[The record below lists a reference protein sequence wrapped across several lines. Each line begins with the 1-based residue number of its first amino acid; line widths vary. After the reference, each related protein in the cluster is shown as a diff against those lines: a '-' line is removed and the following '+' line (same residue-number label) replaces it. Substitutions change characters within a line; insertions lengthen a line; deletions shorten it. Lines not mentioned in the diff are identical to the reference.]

1 LNKIIEPKY
10 LLISDSFVNWKILLL
25 FCVSKYLISLFLK
38 DTSLGGLAIKCVTRC
53 IYGVLLLKY
62 PFYFLSEFVLS
73 VSIESTITL
82 FSHLQ
87 KLFEILP
94 QVKHCDLI
102 RFKQRLINL
111 KKTIIKD
118 AGQYSSK
125 ELVNMAL
132 SAQQIKLVEQIQFNI
147 LRSIQDKQQ
156 KIIALPKITYPDGL
170 PISDNAAQISATIK
184 ANQVVIIAGE
194 TGSGKTTQIPKIC
207 LELGRGVNGLI
218 GHTQPRRIA
227 ARTVANRIA
236 EELGTK
242 VGEQVGYKVRFN
254 DQVSERSYIKL
265 MTDGIL
271 LAEMQKDRLLRQYD
285 TIIIDEAH
293 ERSLNI
299 DFILGYLK
307 EILVKRP
314 DLKLIITS
322 ATIDPQRFAKHFAS
336 KTGVLAPIIEVSGRT
351 FPVEMR
357 YRPLNDRVVSDGEEH
372 SSQDV
377 DVISGI
383 LSAVDELS
391 DCGQGDILI
400 FLNGEREIRDTA
412 AALNTA
418 NLRHTHILPLY
429 ARLTVSEQN
438 QIFKSHSGRNIVL
451 ATNVAETSLTVPGI
465 KYVIDPGTA
474 RISRYSYRTKVQ
486 RLPIEPISQAS
497 ANQRS
502 GRCGR
507 VSEGVCI
514 RLYSEDDYKSRAE
527 FTDPEILRT
536 NLATVILQMHAL
548 DLGDIANFPFV
559 ESPDNRNITD
569 GIRLLEEIAAVE
581 SVDNADKVGIKGK
594 VSSTA
599 TQLTTSGRLLA
610 KFPIDPRLAK
620 MVVTA
625 IEFGCIEQI
634 LVIVSALS
642 IQDPRERPHEKQQLS
657 DEKHNRFKNK
667 NSDFISLLNLWQYIS
682 QQQQDL
688 TQNHFRKLCQREF
701 LSYVRLREWQDIF
714 SQLKRTLKEQ
724 KITLTSIDYRFSM
737 PATQQNQE
745 ASSAIDKAKESEQ
758 DASLTPVHQA
768 LLSGLLSHI
777 GQQDENREYKGARGM
792 KFFIFPGSALTKKSP
807 KWLMSA
813 ELVETSRLFARM
825 NAKIDPLWLEP
836 LAQHLVKRNY
846 SEPHWEKK
854 QGAVMAF
861 EQVTLYGLS
870 IVSKRKINFNTIEPH
885 TCREIFIREALV
897 NGDCAI
903 KEKFLS
909 KNQQLVENIEALE
922 QKARRRD
929 FLIDE
934 QHLVNFYSDKL
945 PDTIVCQRSFL
956 AWWKQAKQEN
966 GQLLDFSKAFLL
978 NESIGELS
986 AIEYPDFWQQE
997 SIILPLTYHFSP
1009 GDVDDGISVIVPIAL
1024 LNQVQEFGFDWL
1036 IPALREELVIALIK
1050 ALPKTLRRNFVPA
1063 PNYAEACLA
1072 AMPAE
1077 QGSLQEALA
1086 KQLLRMTGVRL
1097 PEDAWHDITLPVHL
1111 TMNFHVVDDK
1121 GNILKQGRDLNELKA
1136 ELQGKVKASIKQVA
1150 EKGIEQAD
1158 LTQWSFDEL
1167 PKGYEKK
1174 VANITIKAFPALV
1187 DNKSSVS
1194 IELFEQE
1201 QHAQEAMIKGI
1212 SRLILLNI
1220 PTPLKYLQ
1228 ENLPN
1233 KAKLG
1238 LYFNP
1243 FGSIN
1248 ELLQDCIQ
1256 GACLYLVQ
1264 QFSQHQNNEQLPRT
1278 EKQFVQ
1284 CCDYVRAEIADCV
1297 LAAAIK
1303 VERALS
1309 LRHEVTKKMKGSV
1322 PLNVI
1327 QSHGD
1332 IKQQCEQLIFK
1343 GFVSASGLSKLDDI
1357 TRYLQGMLRRLDK
1370 LPIDPNQDRL
1380 KLIEVNKV
1388 NDTFQTIMSKQRKD
1402 KPVERDL
1409 FATRWLI
1416 EELRISLFAQN
1427 LGTSAPISVKRIL
1440 NHLKGFS

>member
-1 LNKIIEPKY
+1 
-10 LLISDSFVNWKILLL
+10 
-25 FCVSKYLISLFLK
+25 
-38 DTSLGGLAIKCVTRC
+38 
-53 IYGVLLLKY
+53 
-62 PFYFLSEFVLS
+62 LS
-73 VSIESTITL
+73 VPIDSAITL

-87 KLFEILP
+87 SLFELLP
-94 QVKHCDLI
+94 QAKNCDAV
-102 RFKQRLINL
+102 RFKKRLINL
-111 KKTIIKD
+111 KKIIHQEARGK
-118 AGQYSSK
+118 SSA
-125 ELVNMAL
+125 ELATLPL
-132 SAQQIKLVEQIQFNI
+132 STKQIKLVEPLQQHI
-147 LRSIQDKQQ
+147 LKSIEDKQH
-156 KIIALPKITYPDGL
+156 KIKNLPKITYPDGL
-170 PISDNAAQISATIK
+170 PISDNAEHISATIK

-207 LELGRGVNGLI
+207 LALGRGVDGLI

-236 EELGTK
+236 EELGTTL
-242 VGEQVGYKVRFN
+242 GEQVGYKVRFN
-254 DQVSERSYIKL
+254 DQVSQQSYIKL

-271 LAEMQKDRLLRQYD
+271 LAEMQRDRLLLKYD

-307 EILVKRP
+307 QVLIKRP

-322 ATIDPQRFAKHFAS
+322 ATIDPQRFANHFS
-336 KTGVLAPIIEVSGRT
+336 NKSGVPAPVIEVSGRT

-357 YRPLNDRVVSDGEEH
+357 YRPLNDHMVNDDDDQP
-372 SSQDV
+372 SQEIDI
-377 DVISGI
+377 ISGI

-391 DCGQGDILI
+391 NCSQGDILI

-412 AALNTA
+412 AALNKA
-418 NLRHTHILPLY
+418 NLPHTNILPLY

-438 QIFKSHSGRNIVL
+438 QIFKPHSGRNIVL

-486 RLPIEPISQAS
+486 RLPIEPVSQAS

-507 VSEGVCI
+507 VSEGICI

-559 ESPDNRNITD
+559 EAPDNRNITD

-581 SVDNADKVGIKGK
+581 SRDNTNRDKSTNTSKLSK
-594 VSSTA
+594 SKPSATA
-599 TQLTTSGRLLA
+599 TRLTKSGRLLA

-634 LVIVSALS
+634 LIIVSALS

-667 NSDFISLLNLWQYIS
+667 TSDFISLLNLWQYIND
-682 QQQQDL
+682 QKKDL
-688 TQNHFRKLCQREF
+688 TQNQFRKLCQREY

-714 SQLKRTLKEQ
+714 SQLKLTLKEQ
-724 KITLTSIDYRFSM
+724 QITLTSINYRFSM
-737 PATQQNQE
+737 PSSQQGQHE
-745 ASSAIDKAKESEQ
+745 VSAVEKEKESEQ
-758 DASLTPVHQA
+758 DCALTPVHQA

-777 GQQDENREYKGARGM
+777 GQQDENREYRGARGM

-836 LAQHLVKRNY
+836 LAEHLVKRNY

-870 IVSKRKINFNTIEPH
+870 IVTKRKINFNTIEPA

-897 NGDCAI
+897 NGDSVMN
-903 KEKFLS
+903 EKFLS
-909 KNQQLVENIEALE
+909 KNQQLVESIEELE

-934 QHLVNFYSDKL
+934 QHLVDFYSEKI

-956 AWWKQAKQEN
+956 AWWKKAKQED
-966 GQLLDFSKAFLL
+966 GQLLDFTKAFLL
-978 NESIGELS
+978 NESIDELS
-986 AIEYPDFWQQE
+986 TTEYPDFWQQDR
-997 SIILPLTYHFSP
+997 ITLPLTYHFSP
-1009 GDVDDGISVIVPIAL
+1009 GEIDDGISVIVPVAL
-1024 LNQVQEFGFDWL
+1024 LNQVQEDGFDWL
-1036 IPALREELVIALIK
+1036 IPALRDELAIALIK
-1050 ALPKTLRRNFVPA
+1050 ALPKILRRNFVPA
-1063 PNYAEACLA
+1063 PNYAQACLA
-1072 AMPAE
+1072 AMPTE
-1077 QGSLQEALA
+1077 QGSLPQALA

-1097 PEDAWHDITLPVHL
+1097 PEDAWQNISLPVHL
-1111 TMNFHVVDDK
+1111 TMNFQVVDDK
-1121 GNILKQGRDLNELKA
+1121 GTLLKQGRDLNELKA
-1136 ELQGKVKASIKQVA
+1136 ELQGKVKASIKKVA

-1158 LTQWSFDEL
+1158 LTHWDFGVL

-1174 VANITIKAFPALV
+1174 IANITIKAFPALV
-1187 DNKSSVS
+1187 DHQNSVA

-1201 QHAQEAMIKGI
+1201 QDAQEAMLQGI

-1228 ENLPN
+1228 EKLPN

-1243 FGSIN
+1243 FGSISD
-1248 ELLQDCIQ
+1248 LLQDCIQ
-1256 GACLYLVQ
+1256 GACLSLVQ
-1264 QFSQHQNNEQLPRT
+1264 QFAQQQNNGHLPRA
-1278 EKQFVQ
+1278 EQQFSL

-1297 LAAAIK
+1297 LTAAIK
-1303 VERALS
+1303 VERVLT

-1332 IKQQCEQLIFK
+1332 IKQQCQQLVFK
-1343 GFVSASGLSKLDDI
+1343 GFVSYSGLGKLDDI
-1357 TRYLQGMLRRLDK
+1357 IRYLQGMLRRLEK
-1370 LPIDPNQDRL
+1370 LPSDPNQDRL

-1388 NDTFQTIMSKQRKD
+1388 NELYQVIMGKQRKD
-1402 KPVERDL
+1402 KPVDNEL
-1409 FATRWLI
+1409 LATRWLI

-1427 LGTSAPISVKRIL
+1427 LGTSAPISVKRII
-1440 NHLKGFS
+1440 NYLKNFS

>member
-1 LNKIIEPKY
+1 MSTESAV
-10 LLISDSFVNWKILLL
+10 ISI
-25 FCVSKYLISLFLK
+25 
-38 DTSLGGLAIKCVTRC
+38 
-53 IYGVLLLKY
+53 
-62 PFYFLSEFVLS
+62 
-73 VSIESTITL
+73 
-82 FSHLQ
+82 SHLQ
-87 KLFEILP
+87 NLFELLP
-94 QVKHCDLI
+94 QAKTSDFF
-102 RFKQRLINL
+102 RFKKRLTIL
-111 KKTIIKD
+111 KKTFSQNSHKSTSTD
-118 AGQYSSK
+118 
-125 ELVNMAL
+125 L
-132 SAQQIKLVEQIQFNI
+132 SDFPLSGKQIKLVEQLQQTIFK
-147 LRSIQDKQQ
+147 SIQDKQY
-156 KIIALPKITYPDGL
+156 KLNNLPKISYPEGL
-170 PISDNAAQISATIK
+170 PISENAEHISAVIK

-207 LELGRGVNGLI
+207 LELGRGVDGLI

-236 EELGTK
+236 EELGTQL
-242 VGEQVGYKVRFN
+242 GDEVGYKVRFN
-254 DQVSERSYIKL
+254 DQVSDKSYIKL

-271 LAEMQKDRLLRQYD
+271 LAEMQKDRLLRKYD

-307 EILVKRP
+307 QILVKRP

-322 ATIDPQRFAKHFAS
+322 ATIDPQRFAKHFAN
-336 KTGVLAPIIEVSGRT
+336 KRGELAPIIEVSGRT

-357 YRPLNDRVVSDGEEH
+357 YRPLNDRVDNEDNEDDEQ

-391 DCGQGDILI
+391 DCGDGDILI

-412 AALNTA
+412 AALSKA

-429 ARLTVSEQN
+429 ARLTVAEQN
-438 QIFKSHSGRNIVL
+438 QIFKPHTGRNIVL

-474 RISRYSYRTKVQ
+474 RVSRYSYRTKVQ
-486 RLPIEPISQAS
+486 RLPIEPVSQAS

-507 VSEGVCI
+507 VSEGICI
-514 RLYSEDDYKSRAE
+514 RLYSEDDYNSRAE

-559 ESPDNRNITD
+559 EAPDNRNITD

-581 SVDNADKVGIKGK
+581 TKEH
-594 VSSTA
+594 SSNNVVNNSLNNSLNNKEKSATTQSKTA
-599 TQLTTSGRLLA
+599 TQLTSSGRLLA

-620 MVVTA
+620 MVVTS

-634 LVIVSALS
+634 LIIVSALS
-642 IQDPRERPHEKQQLS
+642 IQDPRERPHEKQQVS

-667 NSDFISLLNLWQYIS
+667 SSDFISLLNLWQYIND
-682 QQQQDL
+682 QKNDL
-688 TQNHFRKLCQREF
+688 TQNQFRKLCQREF

-714 SQLKRTLKEQ
+714 SQLKMTLKEQ
-724 KITLTSIDYRFSM
+724 KINLTSVNYRFTL
-737 PATQQNQE
+737 PEPQQNGE
-745 ASSAIDKAKESEQ
+745 ADKAKESEQ
-758 DASLTPVHQA
+758 DSTLIPVHQA

-836 LAQHLVKRNY
+836 LAEHLVKRNY

-870 IVSKRKINFNTIEPH
+870 IVTKRKINFNTIEPV

-897 NGDCAI
+897 NGDCVI

-909 KNQQLVENIEALE
+909 KNQELVESIEALE

-934 QHLVNFYSDKL
+934 QHLVDFYSEKL
-945 PDTIVCQRSFL
+945 PETIVCQRSFL
-956 AWWKQAKQEN
+956 AWWKKAKQEN
-966 GQLLDFSKAFLL
+966 GNLLNFSKAFLL
-978 NESIGELS
+978 NESSDELS
-986 AIEYPDFWQQE
+986 AAEYPDFWQQD
-997 SIILPLTYHFSP
+997 SITLPLSYHFSP
-1009 GDVDDGISVIVPIAL
+1009 GDIDDGISVIVPIAL
-1024 LNQVQEFGFDWL
+1024 LNQVQDIGFEWL
-1036 IPALREELVIALIK
+1036 IPALREDLAIALIK
-1050 ALPKTLRRNFVPA
+1050 ALPKALRRNFVPA
-1063 PNYAEACLA
+1063 PNYAQACLA
-1072 AMPAE
+1072 AMPVE
-1077 QGSLQEALA
+1077 QGSLQAALA

-1097 PEDAWHDITLPVHL
+1097 PEDAWQDITLPIHL
-1111 TMNFHVVDDK
+1111 TMNFQIVDDNGK
-1121 GNILKQGRDLNELKA
+1121 LLKQGRDLNELKSV
-1136 ELQGKVKASIKQVA
+1136 LQGKVKASIKKVA
-1150 EKGIEQAD
+1150 EKGIEKAD
-1158 LTQWSFDEL
+1158 LTLWDFGDL

-1187 DNKSSVS
+1187 DHKNSVA

-1201 QHAQEAMIKGI
+1201 QHAEEAMLKGL

-1228 ENLPN
+1228 EKLPN

-1248 ELLQDCIQ
+1248 DLLQDCIQ
-1256 GACLYLVQ
+1256 GACLSLVQ
-1264 QFSQHQNNEQLPRT
+1264 EFSQRQNNGKLPRE
-1278 EKQFVQ
+1278 EKEFTL
-1284 CCDYVRAEIADCV
+1284 CCNFVRAEIADCV

-1309 LRHEVTKKMKGSV
+1309 LRHDVTKKMKGSV

-1343 GFVSASGLSKLDDI
+1343 GFVSYSGLSKLDDI
-1357 TRYLQGMLRRLDK
+1357 IRYLQGMLRRLEK

-1388 NDTFQTIMSKQRKD
+1388 NDSFQLIMGKQRKD
-1402 KPVERDL
+1402 KPIENELV
-1409 FATRWLI
+1409 ATRWLI

-1427 LGTSAPISVKRIL
+1427 LGTSSPISVKRIL
-1440 NHLKGFS
+1440 NHLKAFS

>member
-1 LNKIIEPKY
+1 M
-10 LLISDSFVNWKILLL
+10 
-25 FCVSKYLISLFLK
+25 
-38 DTSLGGLAIKCVTRC
+38 
-53 IYGVLLLKY
+53 
-62 PFYFLSEFVLS
+62 S
-73 VSIESTITL
+73 VSIDSAITSFSHIQTL
-82 FSHLQ
+82 FEL
-87 KLFEILP
+87 LP
-94 QVKHCDLI
+94 QAKNCDAV
-102 RFKQRLINL
+102 RFKKRLMNL
-111 KKTIIKD
+111 KKTIAQEARGKS
-118 AGQYSSK
+118 AV
-125 ELVNMAL
+125 ELATLPL
-132 SAQQIKLVEQIQFNI
+132 SAKQIKLVEPLHLHI
-147 LRSIQDKQQ
+147 LKSIQDKQQ
-156 KIIALPKITYPDGL
+156 KIKNLPKITYPDGL
-170 PISDNAAQISATIK
+170 PISDNAAHISATIK

-207 LELGRGVNGLI
+207 LELGRGVDGLI

-236 EELGTK
+236 EELGTTL
-242 VGEQVGYKVRFN
+242 GEQVGYKVRFN
-254 DQVSERSYIKL
+254 DQVSDQSYIKL

-271 LAEMQKDRLLRQYD
+271 LAEMQRDRLLLKYD

-307 EILVKRP
+307 QVLVKRP

-322 ATIDPQRFAKHFAS
+322 ATIDPQRFANHFSNKA
-336 KTGVLAPIIEVSGRT
+336 GVPAPVIEVSGRT

-357 YRPLNDRVVSDGEEH
+357 YRPLNDRLASDEDDQ
-372 SSQDV
+372 SPQDV
-377 DVISGI
+377 DIISGI

-391 DCGQGDILI
+391 DCGQGDILV

-412 AALNTA
+412 AALNKA
-418 NLRHTHILPLY
+418 NLRHTNILPLY

-438 QIFKSHSGRNIVL
+438 QIFKPHSGRNIVL

-486 RLPIEPISQAS
+486 RLPIEAVSQAS

-507 VSEGVCI
+507 VSEGICI
-514 RLYSEDDYKSRAE
+514 RLYSEDDYTSRPE

-559 ESPDNRNITD
+559 EAPDNRNITD

-581 SVDNADKVGIKGK
+581 SLGNPTKGTDKGK
-594 VSSTA
+594 QSTTA
-599 TQLTTSGRLLA
+599 TQLTKSGRLLA

-634 LVIVSALS
+634 LIIVSALS

-667 NSDFISLLNLWQYIS
+667 TSDFISLLNLWQYIND
-682 QQQQDL
+682 QKKDL
-688 TQNHFRKLCQREF
+688 TQNQFRKLCQREY

-714 SQLKRTLKEQ
+714 SQLKLTLKEQ
-724 KITLTSIDYRFSM
+724 QITLTSIDYRFSM
-737 PATQQNQE
+737 PSVQQAQE
-745 ASSAIDKAKESEQ
+745 VNKEQESEQ
-758 DASLTPVHQA
+758 DSALTPVHQA

-870 IVSKRKINFNTIEPH
+870 IVTKRKINFNTIEPA

-897 NGDCAI
+897 NGDCVI

-909 KNQQLVENIEALE
+909 KNQQLVESIEELE

-934 QHLVNFYSDKL
+934 QHLVDFYSEKL

-956 AWWKQAKQEN
+956 AWWKKEKQEN
-966 GQLLDFSKAFLL
+966 GQLLDFTKAFLL
-978 NESIGELS
+978 NESIDELN
-986 AIEYPDFWQQE
+986 ATEYPDFWQQDR
-997 SIILPLTYHFSP
+997 ITLPLTYHFSP
-1009 GDVDDGISVIVPIAL
+1009 GDIDDGISVIVPVAL
-1024 LNQVQEFGFDWL
+1024 LNQVQEDGFDWL
-1036 IPALREELVIALIK
+1036 IPALRDELAIALIK

-1063 PNYAEACLA
+1063 PNYAQACVA
-1072 AMPAE
+1072 AMPAD
-1077 QGSLQEALA
+1077 QGSLQQALA

-1097 PEDAWHDITLPVHL
+1097 PEDAWQDISLPVHL
-1111 TMNFHVVDDK
+1111 TMNFQVVDDK
-1121 GNILKQGRDLNELKA
+1121 GTLLKQGRDLNELKA
-1136 ELQGKVKASIKQVA
+1136 ELQGKVKASIKKVA
-1150 EKGIEQAD
+1150 EKGIEQAE
-1158 LTQWSFDEL
+1158 LTQWDFGAL

-1174 VANITIKAFPALV
+1174 IANITIKAFPALV
-1187 DNKSSVS
+1187 DHQNSVA

-1201 QHAQEAMIKGI
+1201 QHAQEAMLKGI

-1228 ENLPN
+1228 EKLPN

-1243 FGSIN
+1243 FGSISD
-1248 ELLQDCIQ
+1248 LLQDCIQ
-1256 GACLYLVQ
+1256 GACLSLVQ
-1264 QFSQHQNNEQLPRT
+1264 QFSKQQNNDQLPR
-1278 EKQFVQ
+1278 EEQQFSL

-1297 LAAAIK
+1297 LTAAIK
-1303 VERALS
+1303 VERALT

-1332 IKQQCEQLIFK
+1332 IKQQCEQLVFK
-1343 GFVSASGLSKLDDI
+1343 GFVSYSGLSKLDDI
-1357 TRYLQGMLRRLDK
+1357 IRYLQGMLRRLEK
-1370 LPIDPNQDRL
+1370 LPSDPNQDRL

-1388 NDTFQTIMSKQRKD
+1388 NELYQVIMGKQRKD
-1402 KPVERDL
+1402 KPVENEL
-1409 FATRWLI
+1409 LATRWLI

-1427 LGTSAPISVKRIL
+1427 LGTAAPISVKRIL
-1440 NHLKGFS
+1440 SHLKGFS

>member
-1 LNKIIEPKY
+1 LSASI
-10 LLISDSFVNWKILLL
+10 DS
-25 FCVSKYLISLFLK
+25 
-38 DTSLGGLAIKCVTRC
+38 AIT
-53 IYGVLLLKY
+53 
-62 PFYFLSEFVLS
+62 
-73 VSIESTITL
+73 T

-87 KLFEILP
+87 NLFELLS
-94 QVKHCDLI
+94 QAKHCDVG
-102 RFKQRLINL
+102 RFKKRLINL
-111 KKTIIKD
+111 KKSITKE
-118 AGQYSSK
+118 AGQQSAIELA
-125 ELVNMAL
+125 ELVL
-132 SAQQIKLVEQIQFNI
+132 SDKQIKLVAQLQQHIVK
-147 LRSIQDKQQ
+147 SIQAKQL
-156 KIIALPKITYPDGL
+156 KINSLPKITYPEGL
-170 PISDNAAQISATIK
+170 PISDNAEQISAAIE

-207 LELGRGVNGLI
+207 LALGRGVDGLI

-236 EELGTK
+236 DELGTK
-242 VGEQVGYKVRFN
+242 LGEQVGYKVRFN
-254 DQVSERSYIKL
+254 DQVSEQSYIKL

-271 LAEMQKDRLLRQYD
+271 LAEMQRDRLLQQYD

-307 EILVKRP
+307 QVLSKRP
-314 DLKLIITS
+314 DLKVIITS

-336 KTGVLAPIIEVSGRT
+336 KTGVSAPVIEVSGRT

-357 YRPLNDRVVSDGEEH
+357 YRPLNEELDSEGEVH
-372 SSQDV
+372 SSQGIDI
-377 DVISGI
+377 ISGI

-391 DCGQGDILI
+391 DCGQGDILV

-412 AALNTA
+412 AALNKA

-438 QIFKSHSGRNIVL
+438 QIFKPHSGRNIVL

-486 RLPIEPISQAS
+486 RLPIETISQAS
-497 ANQRS
+497 ANQRA

-548 DLGDIANFPFV
+548 DLGDIAQFPFV
-559 ESPDNRNITD
+559 EAPDNRNITD
-569 GIRLLEEIAAVE
+569 GVRLLEEIAAVE
-581 SVDNADKVGIKGK
+581 SKKTDVNKKSAKGK
-594 VSSTA
+594 ISSSSTR
-599 TQLTTSGRLLA
+599 LTKSGRLLA

-620 MVVTA
+620 MVITA

-634 LVIVSALS
+634 LIIVSALS

-667 NSDFISLLNLWQYIS
+667 QSDFISLLNLWQYIND
-682 QQQQDL
+682 QKKDL
-688 TQNHFRKLCQREF
+688 TQNNFRKLCQREF

-714 SQLKRTLKEQ
+714 SQLKLTLKEQ
-724 KITLTSIDYRFSM
+724 NIPLTSIDYRFTLPS
-737 PATQQNQE
+737 PQQAQE
-745 ASSAIDKAKESEQ
+745 PEKNKESEQ
-758 DASLTPVHQA
+758 ESTLAPVHQA

-792 KFFIFPGSALTKKSP
+792 KFFIFPGSGLAKKSP

-870 IVSKRKINFNTIEPH
+870 IVSKRKMNFNTIEPA

-897 NGDCAI
+897 NGDCVI
-903 KEKFLS
+903 KEKFLTH
-909 KNQQLVENIEALE
+909 NQQLVESIEALE

-934 QHLVNFYSDKL
+934 QHLVDFYSSKL
-945 PDTIVCQRSFL
+945 PETIVCQRSFL
-956 AWWKQAKQEN
+956 AWWKKQKHTN
-966 GQLLDFSKAFLL
+966 AQLLDFTKAFLL
-978 NESIGELS
+978 NETSDELC
-986 AIEYPDFWQQE
+986 ATEYPDVWQQDN
-997 SIILPLTYHFSP
+997 ITLPLSYHFSP
-1009 GDVDDGISVIVPIAL
+1009 GDIDDGISVIVPIAL
-1024 LNQVQEFGFDWL
+1024 LNQVQDIGFDWL
-1036 IPALREELVIALIK
+1036 IPALREELAIALIK

-1063 PNYAEACLA
+1063 PNYAQACLA
-1072 AMPAE
+1072 AIPAE
-1077 QGSLQEALA
+1077 EGSLQSALA

-1097 PEDAWHDITLPVHL
+1097 PEDAWQDITLPVHL
-1111 TMNFHVVDDK
+1111 TINFQVVDDK
-1121 GNILKQGRDLNELKA
+1121 GKLLKQGRDLNALKA
-1136 ELQGKVKASIKQVA
+1136 DLQGKVKASIKKVA

-1158 LTQWSFDEL
+1158 LTQWNFGGL

-1187 DNKSSVS
+1187 DHKSSVA

-1201 QHAQEAMIKGI
+1201 QHAQEAMLKGI
-1212 SRLILLNI
+1212 SRLVLLNI

-1228 ENLPN
+1228 EKLPN

-1256 GACLYLVQ
+1256 GACLSLVR
-1264 QFSQHQNNEQLPRT
+1264 QFSNEQTSGELPRD
-1278 EKQFVQ
+1278 EAQFKQ
-1284 CCDYVRAEIADCV
+1284 CSDYIRAEIADCV

-1322 PLNVI
+1322 ALNII

-1332 IKQQCEQLIFK
+1332 IKQQCEQLVFK
-1343 GFVSASGLSKLDDI
+1343 GFVTASGLEKLDDI
-1357 TRYLQGMLRRLDK
+1357 IRYLQGMLRRLEK

-1388 NDTFQTIMSKQRKD
+1388 NDVYQTLLGKQRKD
-1402 KPVERDL
+1402 KPIEGDIL
-1409 FATRWLI
+1409 ATRWLI

-1440 NHLKGFS
+1440 NHLKEFTKA

>member
-1 LNKIIEPKY
+1 M
-10 LLISDSFVNWKILLL
+10 
-25 FCVSKYLISLFLK
+25 
-38 DTSLGGLAIKCVTRC
+38 
-53 IYGVLLLKY
+53 
-62 PFYFLSEFVLS
+62 S
-73 VSIESTITL
+73 VSIESAITS

-87 KLFEILP
+87 NLFELLP
-94 QVKHCDLI
+94 QAKRCDAA
-102 RFKQRLINL
+102 RFRKRLTHL
-111 KKTIIKD
+111 KKTI
-118 AGQYSSK
+118 SK
-125 ELVNMAL
+125 EAGSTKQAELAQLAL
-132 SAQQIKLVEQIQFNI
+132 SAKQIKLIEQLQQHI
-147 LRSIQDKQQ
+147 LKSIKDKQY
-156 KIIALPKITYPDGL
+156 KINNLPKISYPAGL
-170 PISDNAAQISATIK
+170 PISDNAKHIAQVIQ

-207 LELGRGVNGLI
+207 LELGRGVDGMI

-242 VGEQVGYKVRFN
+242 LGDEVGYKVRFN

-307 EILVKRP
+307 QILVKRP
-314 DLKLIITS
+314 DLKVIITS
-322 ATIDPQRFAKHFAS
+322 ATIDPQRFAKHFANS
-336 KTGVLAPIIEVSGRT
+336 KGVLAPIIEVSGRT
-351 FPVEMR
+351 FPVEVR
-357 YRPLNDRVVSDGEEH
+357 YRPLNDRPMNDGEE
-372 SSQDV
+372 SSHQTV
-377 DVISGI
+377 DIISGI
-383 LSAVDELS
+383 LTAVDELN
-391 DCGQGDILI
+391 DCGQGDILV

-412 AALNTA
+412 AALNKA
-418 NLRHTHILPLY
+418 NLRDTHILPLY
-429 ARLTVSEQN
+429 ARLTISEQN
-438 QIFKSHSGRNIVL
+438 QIFKAHTGRNLIL
-451 ATNVAETSLTVPGI
+451 ATNVAETSLTIPGI

-486 RLPIEPISQAS
+486 RLPIEPVSQAS

-507 VSEGVCI
+507 VSEGICI
-514 RLYSEDDYKSRAE
+514 RLYSEDDYNSRAE

-559 ESPDNRNITD
+559 EAPDNRNITD
-569 GIRLLEEIAAVE
+569 GVRLLEEIAAVE
-581 SVDNADKVGIKGK
+581 SKHKDTALNKAKRL
-594 VSSTA
+594 SSSD
-599 TQLTTSGRLLA
+599 TQLTKSGRLLA

-620 MVVTA
+620 MVITA
-625 IEFGCIEQI
+625 IEFGCVEQI
-634 LVIVSALS
+634 LIIVSALS
-642 IQDPRERPHEKQQLS
+642 IQDPRERPYEKQQLS

-667 NSDFISLLNLWQYIS
+667 HSDFVSLLNLWQYINE
-682 QQQQDL
+682 QKKDL
-688 TQNHFRKLCQREF
+688 KQNQFRKLCQREF

-714 SQLKRTLKEQ
+714 SQLKMTLKEQ
-724 KITLTSIDYRFSM
+724 KIPLTSIDYRFTM
-737 PATQQNQE
+737 PNNQQGQTGGTVP
-745 ASSAIDKAKESEQ
+745 DKEKESEQ
-758 DASLTPVHQA
+758 DSVLTPVHQA

-836 LAQHLVKRNY
+836 LAEHLVKRNY

-870 IVSKRKINFNTIEPH
+870 IVNKRKINFNTIEPA
-885 TCREIFIREALV
+885 TCRELFIREALV
-897 NGDCAI
+897 NGDCVI

-909 KNQQLVENIEALE
+909 KNQQLVESIEALE
-922 QKARRRD
+922 QKARRKD
-929 FLIDE
+929 FLIEE
-934 QHLVNFYSDKL
+934 QHLVDFYSDKL
-945 PDTIVCQRSFL
+945 PESVICQRSFL
-956 AWWKQAKQEN
+956 AWWKKVKQEN
-966 GQLLDFSKAFLL
+966 NQLLDFSKAFLL
-978 NESIGELS
+978 NESSDELS
-986 AIEYPDFWQQE
+986 KVDYPDFWQQE
-997 SIILPLTYHFSP
+997 AITLPLAYHFSP
-1009 GDVDDGISVIVPIAL
+1009 GDIDDGISIIVPVAL
-1024 LNQVQEFGFDWL
+1024 LNQVQDVGFDWL
-1036 IPALREELVIALIK
+1036 IPALREELTIALIK
-1050 ALPKTLRRNFVPA
+1050 ALPKSLRRNFVPA
-1063 PNYAEACLA
+1063 PNYAQACLA
-1072 AMPAE
+1072 AMPIE
-1077 QGSLQEALA
+1077 EGRLQDALA

-1097 PEDAWHDITLPVHL
+1097 PEDAWLDISLPVHL
-1111 TMNFHVVDDK
+1111 TMNFQVVDDQGK
-1121 GNILKQGRDLNELKA
+1121 LLKQGRDLNELKA
-1136 ELQGKVKASIKQVA
+1136 DLQGKVKASIKKVA
-1150 EKGIEQAD
+1150 EKGIEKTD
-1158 LTQWSFDEL
+1158 LTQWNFGKL
-1167 PKGYEKK
+1167 PQGYEKK

-1187 DNKSSVS
+1187 DHKKSVA

-1201 QHAQEAMIKGI
+1201 QHAQEAMLKGI

-1228 ENLPN
+1228 EKLPN

-1256 GACLYLVQ
+1256 GACLSLVEQFAQ
-1264 QFSQHQNNEQLPRT
+1264 QQNQGQLPRE
-1278 EKQFVQ
+1278 EKQFSL
-1284 CCDYVRAEIADCV
+1284 CSDYVRAEIADCV

-1309 LRHEVTKKMKGSV
+1309 LRHEVSKKMKGSV

-1327 QSHGD
+1327 QAHGD
-1332 IKQQCEQLIFK
+1332 IKGQCERLIFK
-1343 GFVSASGLSKLDDI
+1343 GFVSYSGLNKLDDI
-1357 TRYLQGMLRRLDK
+1357 TRYLQGMLRRLEK
-1370 LPIDPNQDRL
+1370 LPSDPNQDRL

-1388 NDTFQTIMSKQRKD
+1388 NDAFQAIMNKQRKD
-1402 KPVERDL
+1402 KPVENEL
-1409 FATRWLI
+1409 LATRWLI

-1427 LGTSAPISVKRIL
+1427 LGTAAPISVKRIL
-1440 NHLKGFS
+1440 NHLKTFP

>member
-1 LNKIIEPKY
+1 MSTESSVISISHLQSLFD
-10 LLISDSFVNWKILLL
+10 LLPQAKTCDVGRFKNR
-25 FCVSKYLISLFLK
+25 LISL
-38 DTSLGGLAIKCVTRC
+38 
-53 IYGVLLLKY
+53 
-62 PFYFLSEFVLS
+62 
-73 VSIESTITL
+73 
-82 FSHLQ
+82 
-87 KLFEILP
+87 
-94 QVKHCDLI
+94 
-102 RFKQRLINL
+102 
-111 KKTIIKD
+111 KKTFNQNSYKNIAKNKD
-118 AGQYSSK
+118 ADDSLAEQETS
-125 ELVNMAL
+125 EIAL
-132 SAQQIKLVEQIQFNI
+132 SDKQIKLVEQLQQAII
-147 LRSIQDKQQ
+147 KSIQDKQF
-156 KIIALPKITYPDGL
+156 KLNNLPKITYPEGL
-170 PISDNAAQISATIK
+170 PISDNAAEIAEVIK

-207 LELGRGVNGLI
+207 LELGRGVDGLI

-227 ARTVANRIA
+227 ARTVATRIA
-236 EELGTK
+236 EELGTQL
-242 VGEQVGYKVRFN
+242 GDQVGYKVRFN
-254 DQVSERSYIKL
+254 DQVSDKSYIKL

-271 LAEMQKDRLLRQYD
+271 LAEMQKDRLLRKYD

-307 EILVKRP
+307 QILIKRP

-322 ATIDPQRFAKHFAS
+322 ATIDPQRFAKHFAND
-336 KTGVLAPIIEVSGRT
+336 KGELAPIIEVSGRT

-357 YRPLNDRVVSDGEEH
+357 YRPLNNRIDEDGEDQ
-372 SSQDV
+372 SQQDV

-383 LSAVDELS
+383 LDAVDELS

-412 AALNTA
+412 AALNKA

-429 ARLTVSEQN
+429 ARLTVAEQN
-438 QIFKSHSGRNIVL
+438 QIFKPHTGRNIVL

-507 VSEGVCI
+507 VSEGICI
-514 RLYSEDDYKSRAE
+514 RLYSEDDYLSRAE

-559 ESPDNRNITD
+559 EAPDNRNITD

-581 SVDNADKVGIKGK
+581 TATVIKGRNGNRDKVSK
-594 VSSTA
+594 TA
-599 TQLTTSGRLLA
+599 TQLTKSGRLLA

-620 MVVTA
+620 MVISA
-625 IEFGCIEQI
+625 IDFGCLEQI
-634 LVIVSALS
+634 LIIVSALS
-642 IQDPRERPHEKQQLS
+642 IQDPRERPHEKQQQS
-657 DEKHNRFKNK
+657 DEKHNRFRDKQ
-667 NSDFISLLNLWQYIS
+667 SDFISLLNLWQYINV
-682 QQQQDL
+682 QKKDL
-688 TQNHFRKLCQREF
+688 TQNQFRKLCQREF
-701 LSYVRLREWQDIF
+701 LSYVRLREWQDIYT
-714 SQLKRTLKEQ
+714 QLKMTLKEQ
-724 KITLTSIDYRFSM
+724 KITLTSVNYQFSM
-737 PATQQNQE
+737 PNAASDANQGKAE
-745 ASSAIDKAKESEQ
+745 NNAKENEQ
-758 DASLTPVHQA
+758 DSTLIPVHQA

-792 KFFIFPGSALTKKSP
+792 KFFIFPGSALAKKSP

-836 LAQHLVKRNY
+836 LAEHLVKRNY

-870 IVSKRKINFNTIEPH
+870 IVTKRKVNFHTIEPI
-885 TCREIFIREALV
+885 TCRELFIREALV
-897 NGDCAI
+897 NGDSTI
-903 KEKFLS
+903 KEKFLT
-909 KNQQLVENIEALE
+909 KNQQLVESIEALE

-934 QHLVNFYSDKL
+934 QQLVDFYSQKL
-945 PDTIVCQRSFL
+945 PETIVCQRSFL
-956 AWWKQAKQEN
+956 AWWKKEKHTN
-966 GQLLDFSKAFLL
+966 GQLLDFTKSFLL
-978 NESIGELS
+978 NESSDELTV
-986 AIEYPDFWQQE
+986 ADYPDFWQQD
-997 SIILPLTYHFSP
+997 SITLPLSYHFSP
-1009 GDVDDGISVIVPIAL
+1009 GDIDDGISVIVPIAL
-1024 LNQVQEFGFDWL
+1024 LNQVQDLGFDWL
-1036 IPALREELVIALIK
+1036 IPALREELAIALIK
-1050 ALPKTLRRNFVPA
+1050 TLPKAQRRNFVPA
-1063 PNYAEACLA
+1063 PNYAQACLA
-1072 AMPAE
+1072 AMPSE
-1077 QGSLQEALA
+1077 QGSLQDALA

-1097 PEDAWHDITLPVHL
+1097 PEDAWQDISLPIHL
-1111 TMNFHVVDDK
+1111 TMNFQVVDDK
-1121 GNILKQGRDLNELKA
+1121 GKLLKQGRDLNLLKS
-1136 ELQGKVKASIKQVA
+1136 ELQGKVKATIKQVA
-1150 EKGIEQAD
+1150 EKGIEKAE
-1158 LTQWSFDEL
+1158 LTQWNFGDL
-1167 PKGYEKK
+1167 PTGYEKK

-1187 DNKSSVS
+1187 DHKNSVA

-1201 QHAQEAMIKGI
+1201 QHAQAAMLKGL

-1228 ENLPN
+1228 EKLPN

-1248 ELLQDCIQ
+1248 DLLQDCIQ
-1256 GACLYLVQ
+1256 GACLSLVTE
-1264 QFSQHQNNEQLPRT
+1264 FSNRYNNSELPRD
-1278 EKQFVQ
+1278 EKQFKQ
-1284 CCDYVRAEIADCV
+1284 CCDFVRAEIAECV
-1297 LAAAIK
+1297 LTAAIK

-1309 LRHEVTKKMKGSV
+1309 LRHDVTKKMKGSV

-1343 GFVSASGLSKLDDI
+1343 GFVSASGLDKLDDI
-1357 TRYLQGMLRRLDK
+1357 IRYLQGMLRRLEK

-1380 KLIEVNKV
+1380 KLIEVTKV
-1388 NDTFQTIMSKQRKD
+1388 NDTFQQIIGKQRKD
-1402 KPVERDL
+1402 KPIETELLD
-1409 FATRWLI
+1409 TRWLI
-1416 EELRISLFAQN
+1416 EELRVSLFAQN
-1427 LGTSAPISVKRIL
+1427 LGTSSPISVKRIL
-1440 NHLKGFS
+1440 NHLKAFA